1 MYQCLLACGSTDPQ
15 GHGCYASRV
24 TEAQRRGDA
33 SGEPHQLSREDGP
46 GQQRG
51 TPDEGIIDLLGLLA
65 YAELDAYFRLTEDAA
80 LAPSL
85 ADKAALA
92 GMATAEFG
100 HFRLLCDQ
108 LSALG
113 AQPEQAML
121 PFAPALDAFH
131 ARTAPADWLEG
142 LVKAYVGDGIAADF
156 YRAVAELVNPQ
167 TRDLVL
173 RVLADTGHAEFVI
186 ARVRAAIATDPHL
199 AGRLALWARRLVGE
213 ALAQA
218 YRVVADRRS
227 LAGLLAGARTPA
239 TGGTEAA
246 PAAPRRRP
254 TLHPVS
260 SVTSG
265 ASWPISPTRTPRG
278 CRHSA
283 WPAYRGP
290 LARPG
295 DQGQWYQAQ
304 CGRAQA
310 ARPGPARPGP
320 VRPWHASVA
329 GETDP
334 ALLDVSQLDV
344 GDLAGRH
351 QEFAALV
358 VGQHEQPAVLGGHRL
373 GQGLLQFPGRDVGL
387 HDEFT
392 RDGLDPDLDFHGAPE
407 LGLLGGQRRRAVA
420 GEGQMVRGQPLMPR
434 QASRAMSCS
443 AASLGMARSVPS
455 QYVALIWAIP
465 TRPMPSR

>member
-1 MYQCLLACGSTDPQ
+1 M
-15 GHGCYASRV
+15 
-24 TEAQRRGDA
+24 TEAQRRDDA
-33 SGEPHQLSREDGP
+33 SREPGGLSRGGEPGP
-46 GQQRG
+46 QRG
-51 TPDEGIIDLLGLLA
+51 TSDEGIIDLLGLLA

-92 GMATAEFG
+92 GMAAAEFG
-100 HFRLLCDQ
+100 HFRLLCEQ

-156 YRAVAELVNPQ
+156 YRAVAELVDPQ

-227 LAGLLAGARTPA
+227 LAGLLAGASTAPA
-239 TGGTEAA
+239 VATEAGPAVPGEEGPA
-246 PAAPRRRP
+246 PAGQLGDIGRMLASITDAHAQRMSSLGLASLSAPAGLSGPRAYPRP
-254 TLHPVS
+254 
-260 SVTSG
+260 
-265 ASWPISPTRTPRG
+265 
-278 CRHSA
+278 
-283 WPAYRGP
+283 PAG
-290 LARPG
+290 
-295 DQGQWYQAQ
+295 
-304 CGRAQA
+304 
-310 ARPGPARPGP
+310 
-320 VRPWHASVA
+320 HASVA
-329 GETDP
+329 GETHP
-334 ALLDVSQLDV
+334 ALLDVGQLDV
-344 GDLAGRH
+344 GDLAGRD
-351 QEFAALV
+351 QELAALV
-358 VGQHEQPAVLGGHRL
+358 VGQHEQAAVVGGHGL
-373 GQGLLQFPGRDVGL
+373 GQGLLQFPGGDVGL

-392 RDGLDPDLDFHGAPE
+392 RDGLNPDLDFHGAPE
-407 LGLLGGQRRRAVA
+407 LGQ
-420 GEGQMVRGQPLMPR
+420 
-434 QASRAMSCS
+434 
-443 AASLGMARSVPS
+443 
-455 QYVALIWAIP
+455 
-465 TRPMPSR
+465 